1 MYWVVI
7 VTLSVIAGGSLY
19 VTQNTFKEVAS
30 LKLTLDT
37 AGKST
42 AGSHPLPVTW
52 QLLYVAWAV
61 QTSTDSASF
70 AESQRRGLSEQIG
83 LHKQRLEQAETK
95 VSKFSR
101 AKVFCSRLTRYSPK
115 GTFVTG

>member
-7 VTLSVIAGGSLY
+7 VTLSLIAGGSLY
-19 VTQNTFKEVAS
+19 VMQNTFKEVAS

-52 QLLYVAWAV
+52 QPLPVARAV
-61 QTSTDSASF
+61 QQSADDPCF

-83 LHKQRLEQAETK
+83 LHKQRLEQAEIK
-95 VSKFSR
+95 VSEFFLCR
-101 AKVFCSRLTRYSPK
+101 GLL
-115 GTFVTG
+115 

>member
-19 VTQNTFKEVAS
+19 VMQNTFKEVAS

-37 AGKST
+37 AGEST

-52 QLLYVAWAV
+52 QLLPVVWAV
-61 QTSTDSASF
+61 QQSADSAWY

-83 LHKQRLEQAETK
+83 LHKQRLEQAEIK
-95 VSKFSR
+95 VSHFSLCR
-101 AKVFCSRLTRYSPK
+101 SQL
-115 GTFVTG
+115 